1 MNSIVFSK
9 SAQKFLNKIDKIT
22 RQKLEKNIL
31 SLSPDVDQRLKQIDK
46 KRDQTNT
53 YRRKLA
59 HYRIVYQVQTNGI
72 LVTHIDTKTNFKFK
86 KKGCK

>member
-59 HYRIVYQVQTNGI
+59 HYRIVYQIQTNGI

-86 KKGCK
+86 KTGCK

>member
-1 MNSIVFSK
+1 MNSIIFSK
-9 SAQKFLNKIDKIT
+9 SAQKFLNKIDKTT
-22 RQKLEKNIL
+22 RKKLEKNIL
-31 SLSPDVDQRLKQIDK
+31 SLSPEIDERLKQIDK

-72 LVTHIDTKTNFKFK
+72 LITHIDTKTNFKFK
-86 KKGCK
+86 KTGCK

>member
-1 MNSIVFSK
+1 MNSIIFSK
-9 SAQKFLNKIDKIT
+9 SAQKFLNK
-22 RQKLEKNIL
+22 
-31 SLSPDVDQRLKQIDK
+31 IDK

-86 KKGCK
+86 KTGCK

>member
-1 MNSIVFSK
+1 MNNIVITK
-9 SAQKFLNKIDKIT
+9 PTQKYLNKIHKIT

-72 LVTHIDTKTNFKFK
+72 LITHIDTKTNFKFK
-86 KKGCK
+86 KTGCK